1 VTGLCHLVC
10 GEHARGPESSPARRA
25 GLRRRFRPSDQLES
39 CNVYDC
45 IDRFIK
51 ATYVSVELFHR
62 IFESFRRRAVSA
74 PDGGMMR
81 RSTLPRF
88 SVPRARLTG
97 SAAGTSGI
105 VRLFAAV
112 ALAAVVAAVAPAI
125 GGYDPPDVAGAA
137 IPPGA
142 DSQWVD
148 TWVSMPQLT
157 EPGNMP
163 PPPFRQNDRVLVDST
178 LRQTVRVTVGGA
190 RIRLRVSNAFG
201 GAALPVTK
209 MSVAVPLGGKAGVE
223 AIQAGTSRPV
233 AFDGRPSVVV
243 PVGAQMVSDP
253 LGFDVAAGSELAVTI
268 YLAGGQAS
276 TDITSHPGSRTT
288 SYLLAGEHVED
299 TDLAG
304 ATPVD
309 HWYFLSG
316 VEVWARRSTATVAV
330 LGDSLTDGRGSTT
343 NGNDR
348 WPDQL
353 FDRLQADRRTAG
365 VAVANQAAG
374 GNRVLND
381 GLGPN
386 ALARLDRDVLAQSG
400 VAWLIVFEGV
410 NDIGTA
416 DADEASQRKIANDLI
431 AAYDQIIVRAHAQ
444 GIRVYGATLTPFGG
458 NTMYDDAAGRR
469 ETARQ
474 RANTWIRTAHRFDG
488 LIDLDGAARDPA
500 DPRRLRP
507 AFDVGDHLHL
517 NPAGYKV
524 LADAVPSWIFQRTPL
539 RPGPG
544 Q

>member
-1 VTGLCHLVC
+1 
-10 GEHARGPESSPARRA
+10 
-25 GLRRRFRPSDQLES
+25 
-39 CNVYDC
+39 
-45 IDRFIK
+45 
-51 ATYVSVELFHR
+51 
-62 IFESFRRRAVSA
+62 
-74 PDGGMMR
+74 MMR
-81 RSTLPRF
+81 RSTLSRFRALDAVRRCFRRPAAAPRP
-88 SVPRARLTG
+88 VRAALTG
-97 SAAGTSGI
+97 SAIA
-105 VRLFAAV
+105 RL
-112 ALAAVVAAVAPAI
+112 VAAVAVTAIVTAVAPAV
-125 GGYDPPDVAGAA
+125 GRSDAPGVAGAA
-137 IPPGA
+137 VPPGA
-142 DSQWVD
+142 NAHWVD

-163 PPPFRQNDRVLVDST
+163 PPPFTGTDRVLADST
-178 LRQTVRVTVGGA
+178 LRQTVRVTTGGS
-190 RIRLRVSNAFG
+190 RIRLRLSNAFG

-209 MSVAVPLGGKAGVE
+209 MSVAVPLGGRTGVS

-233 AFDGRPSVVV
+233 TFEGRRSVVV

-253 LGFDVAAGSELAVTI
+253 LGFEVAAGSELAVTI

-288 SYLLAGEHVED
+288 SYLLAGEHVDDPE
-299 TDLAG
+299 LPG

-316 VEVWARRSTATVAV
+316 VEVWARSTTATVAV
-330 LGDSLTDGRGSTT
+330 LGDSLTDGRGSTM

-353 FDRLQADRRTAG
+353 FDRLRADRRTAG

-400 VAWLIVFEGV
+400 VAWSIVFEGV

-416 DADEASQRKIANDLI
+416 DADEAAQRDIADDLT

-458 NTMYDDAAGRR
+458 NTMYDDAAGVR

-474 RANTWIRTAHRFDG
+474 RVNAWIRTAHRFDG
-488 LIDLDGAARDPA
+488 VIDFDAAVRDPA

-507 AFDVGDHLHL
+507 AYDVGDHLHL
-517 NPAGYKV
+517 KPAGYRA
-524 LADAVPSWIFQRTPL
+524 LADAVPFWLLQQAPL
-539 RPGPG
+539 HLDPG

>member
-1 VTGLCHLVC
+1 
-10 GEHARGPESSPARRA
+10 
-25 GLRRRFRPSDQLES
+25 
-39 CNVYDC
+39 
-45 IDRFIK
+45 
-51 ATYVSVELFHR
+51 
-62 IFESFRRRAVSA
+62 
-74 PDGGMMR
+74 MMR
-81 RSTLPRF
+81 RSTLSRF
-88 SVPRARLTG
+88 RAPDAVRRRFRHPAAAPTG
-97 SAAGTSGI
+97 SAV
-105 VRLFAAV
+105 VRLVAAV
-112 ALAAVVAAVAPAI
+112 AVAVVVAAVAPAI
-125 GGYDPPDVAGAA
+125 GRYDAPGAA
-137 IPPGA
+137 VPPGA
-142 DSQWVD
+142 NAHWVD

-163 PPPFRQNDRVLVDST
+163 PPPFTGTGRVLVDST
-178 LRQTVRVTVGGA
+178 LRQTVRVTAGGS
-190 RIRLRVSNAFG
+190 RIRLRISNAFG

-209 MSVAVPLGGKAGVE
+209 MSVAVPLGGKAGVS

-233 AFDGRPSVVV
+233 TFDGRPSVVV

-253 LGFDVAAGSELAVTI
+253 LGLDVAAGSELAVTI
-268 YLAGGQAS
+268 YLANGQAS

-288 SYLLAGEHVED
+288 SYLLAGEHVD
-299 TDLAG
+299 DPDLPG

-316 VEVWARRSTATVAV
+316 VEVWARSGTAAVAV

-353 FDRLQADRRTAG
+353 FDRLRADRRTAG
-365 VAVANQAAG
+365 VAVANEAAG

-416 DADEASQRKIANDLI
+416 GADEAAQRDVAADLI

-458 NTMYDDAAGRR
+458 NTNYDDEAGVR

-474 RANTWIRTAHRFDG
+474 RVNAWIRAAHRFDG
-488 LIDLDGAARDPA
+488 VLDFDAAVRDPA
-500 DPRRLRP
+500 APRRLRP
-507 AFDVGDHLHL
+507 AYDVGDHLHL
-517 NPAGYKV
+517 DPAGYRA
-524 LADAVPSWIFQRTPL
+524 LADAVPSWMLQRAPL
-539 RPGPG
+539 HLGPG